1 MMSNLSNMLLNRST
15 LLTLVINGVL
25 PWLVYMWLLPHTSGL
40 FALSIATL
48 IPLLD
53 NVRSIWK
60 HRKLDVFGGLMLFG
74 FVLSLVMVL
83 LGGSEKLLL
92 MRESFI
98 TAAVGLLFLGSL
110 LMPRPLVFYMVARF
124 ARSVS
129 PEENWQYSYFRR
141 VMRNMTWIWGIGL
154 LLEVSVKILMIH
166 HLSTTQVLALSTPVS
181 LSMIGG
187 IVLLNIVYRRRA
199 AVHMRQLKEQA

>member
-1 MMSNLSNMLLNRST
+1 MMSNLSRLLNRST
-15 LLTLVINGVL
+15 MLTLVINGLL
-25 PWLVYMWLLPHTSGL
+25 PWLVYTLLLPHTSGL

-53 NVRSIWK
+53 NVRSVWK

-110 LMPRPLVFYMVARF
+110 LMPRPLIFYMVERF
-124 ARSVS
+124 TRSVS
-129 PEENWQYSYFRR
+129 PEENWQYPYFRR
-141 VMRNMTWIWGIGL
+141 MMRNMTLIWGVGL
-154 LLEVSVKILMIH
+154 LLEVGVKILMIH
-166 HLSTTQVLALSTPVS
+166 NWSTVQVLALSTPVS
-181 LSMIGG
+181 LSMIG
-187 IVLLNIVYRRRA
+187 LLILLTVTYRRRA
-199 AVHMRQLKEQA
+199 SVQMSKLRAQP